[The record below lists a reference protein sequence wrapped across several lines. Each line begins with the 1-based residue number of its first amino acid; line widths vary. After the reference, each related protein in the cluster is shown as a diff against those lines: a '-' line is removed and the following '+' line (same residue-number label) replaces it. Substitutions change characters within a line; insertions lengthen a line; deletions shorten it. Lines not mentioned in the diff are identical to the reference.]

1 MKVISTFFFKVAL
14 VKKKKNSQS
23 SADLFTFLK
32 DIYEREGWNHSRHL
46 FQDID
51 SSITERILT
60 FIYPF
65 IYFINILTL
74 FFYSL
79 YR

>member
-23 SADLFTFLK
+23 SADLFTFIK

-60 FIYPF
+60 FNKYPNSVLLQSLPIICF
-65 IYFINILTL
+65 L
-74 FFYSL
+74 F
-79 YR
+79 